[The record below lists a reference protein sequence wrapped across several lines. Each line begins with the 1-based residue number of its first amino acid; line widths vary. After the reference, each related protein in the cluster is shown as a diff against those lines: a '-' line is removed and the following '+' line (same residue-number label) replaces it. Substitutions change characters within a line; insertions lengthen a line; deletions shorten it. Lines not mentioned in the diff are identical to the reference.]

1 MLKRRYVETSI
12 CWNFVML
19 KRPYDVTLLCW
30 NVVILKRRYVETLLK
45 RIVVNI
51 FLRSSCI
58 DALLQ
63 WLPIIFMTT
72 VPKKLAHF

>member
-1 MLKRRYVETSI
+1 MLKRRYVETSLWRNI
-12 CWNFVML
+12 VM
-19 KRPYDVTLLCW
+19 
-30 NVVILKRRYVETLLK
+30 LKRRYVETSLK

-63 WLPIIFMTT
+63 WLPIIFYDNRS
-72 VPKKLAHF
+72 KKAGPF